1 MNDSRKFAARQAVA
15 DLVKAAQDAAFATIL
30 DHPDKEIAK
39 QRQEELD
46 KARSRVMH
54 FIHAPVDP
62 AARVAKASRLVS
74 PHEVLRGG
82 LDLKSEITQ
91 QLGRDLGRFLA
102 GEPSWLHES
111 NEGPF
116 TRYTIQLAVKDA
128 YPPES

>member
-15 DLVKAAQDAAFATIL
+15 DLVKAAQDAVMAGAY
-30 DHPDKEIAK
+30 PPEQAKEL
-39 QRQEELD
+39 RDDLD

-62 AARVAKASRLVS
+62 AARVVMASRMVS
-74 PHEVLRGG
+74 PHEVMRGG
-82 LDLKSEITQ
+82 LTLKGEITQ

-128 YPPES
+128 YPPE